1 MGFVLQLLNGICGGY
16 MKVMKKA
23 FLLLMCM
30 AALLMLTGCES
41 QQVKDAKEIIDS
53 MAKHDQRVIDI
64 KLEIESAKRR
74 GDEILAE
81 ARQVLLESTQDLF
94 DEDYYREKLAKIY
107 GNCSDGERK
116 QIDVYLKET
125 YHAGIDDYR

>member
-1 MGFVLQLLNGICGGY
+1 MNI
-16 MKVMKKA
+16 KKA

-30 AALLMLTGCES
+30 AALLFLTGCES

-64 KLEIESAKRR
+64 RLEIESAKRR

-125 YHAGIDDYR
+125 YHAVIDDYR